1 MNNNPIYLPQ
11 IPASRQ
17 REMPV
22 RRPFRG
28 MLRLFFFKKIVR
40 VVSGRLLAGRWL
52 WSPYLETASAFF
64 RHGTAAL
71 RIFVASCFFA
81 LNAGPVA
88 QAQQPDTLPKPGD
101 SAPHLSRS
109 FFQNLRTRTID
120 ASLPLQRLDSL
131 TVLAP
136 LISVADS
143 GSGREL
149 DLAFFSLENNWLRID
164 TARLRAA
171 LPAAARL
178 VVRYRVLPVDLAAPV
193 SRLDSAM
200 IRKAMGDEAIEFD
213 FTPYSPGTKPWESS
227 GLVSNGT
234 YTRGLSFGNNQNLA
248 FNSNLNLQLNGQL
261 GNDIELTA
269 ALSDNSIPLQP
280 DGTTR
285 QLQEF
290 DRVFVQLQRKN
301 LGIIAG
307 DFDLSRPR
315 GTGYF
320 SNYFKRVQGAM
331 AVLTPARSTRGWGG
345 RAGLSVSRGKFARQI
360 IAGQEGNQGPY
371 RLQGTEGERFIIVLA
386 GTEKVFVDGQ
396 LLNRGLDDDYTI
408 DYNLGELTFTQRRL
422 ISKDSRI
429 IVEFEYAV
437 QAYLRSTMV
446 ADLEYTGR
454 RSRFY
459 LNAYAEQDSKNAG
472 GVQDISPDDRQRLAL
487 AGDNLQ
493 NAYASGIDTLDAE
506 ALLDPGR
513 VLYKSVDTVVCG
525 IPAAVLVYSTNPD
538 STRFAARFTEVPMG
552 QGNYV
557 QLQTAAN
564 GRVFRWVAPD
574 SLSCQ
579 PRGNFEPVVRL
590 VAPEARQ
597 LFTAGTALQ
606 LSKNSEIQAELALS
620 NRDLNRFSPLDD
632 GDNLGLGGFLSL
644 RQNLLP
650 GAAEKGWELQAN
662 ARYEFAGRQFN
673 ALNPYRPP
681 EFSRDWNIGLADTAA
696 AEHWLRGGMTLQRK
710 EWGSVQ
716 YDFGAFLRENRY
728 DGTRHLA
735 QLKVQRAG
743 FDVLAEANLLR
754 SEGSL
759 EHTRFSRP
767 KFDVGKTF
775 FNAGKKPLV
784 KIGIYGERERNE
796 RRNAGNDTL
805 NAVSFWYDLGRLYLK
820 TPENQGAWNWGFSW
834 MHRNDFVPTGRVFKQ
849 NTAVDEANLN
859 GGWAPVR
866 PQAGLRQS
874 LQWNFSWRQ
883 LRVIDSDLTTLP
895 PQQTY
900 LGRMD
905 YTLSAWK
912 SALHLTTGYELGS
925 GQSPQLE
932 FSYVR
937 VNPGEG
943 QYAWVD
949 RNRDS
954 ILQVDEMEIAI
965 FQDQASYVR
974 VAVTTPN
981 YVRTNNVVLNQS
993 LRIDPRLVWAPSK
1006 KRWQR
1011 LLARLSTQSNVQ
1023 INRRVLASARDEPAW
1038 NPFDLAVADTAL
1050 VAVSSIS
1057 RHVLYLNRADPAWD
1071 ASLAHTD
1078 NRSRTALTTGFERR
1092 VLLDQTLH
1100 GRLNFSRSWSAELD
1114 LSLGRRENDS
1124 EQFNARDY
1132 TIRYWKVL
1140 PKLSWLPSR
1149 TFRLVGAFSRQDGR
1163 NTLPSA
1169 ETARQSD
1176 WSAELSWNP
1185 TAKPNSDGFRAVTS
1199 IRIKANFVN
1208 VQFNGQAN
1216 SAVAYAML
1224 DGLQNG
1230 RNFLWSLNLDRQ
1242 LSRSVQLSLNY
1253 EGRKTGDNRVVHV
1266 GRAQVRAVF

>member
-1 MNNNPIYLPQ
+1 
-11 IPASRQ
+11 
-17 REMPV
+17 
-22 RRPFRG
+22 
-28 MLRLFFFKKIVR
+28 MLRLFFSKKLVR
-40 VVSGRLLAGRWL
+40 VVSGGLATSWRSL
-52 WSPYLETASAFF
+52 SPPVEPFLPFF
-64 RHGTAAL
+64 LPRAGKWTSGF
-71 RIFVASCFFA
+71 RIFTVSCCLA
-81 LNAGPVA
+81 LCPNPVA
-88 QAQQPDTLPKPGD
+88 QAQQPDTLPKPGTP
-101 SAPHLSRS
+101 APPLPLST
-109 FFQNLRTRTID
+109 FQNLRTRTIE

-131 TVLAP
+131 TILAP
-136 LISVADS
+136 LISVIDS
-143 GSGREL
+143 STSLRL
-149 DLAFFSLENNWLRID
+149 DVAFFSLENNWLQID
-164 TARLRAA
+164 TARLRVAYPNA
-171 LPAAARL
+171 GKLI
-178 VVRYRVLPVDLAAPV
+178 VQYRVLPVDLAAPV

-200 IRKAMGDEAIEFD
+200 IRKAMGDDAIEFD
-213 FTPYSPGTKPWESS
+213 YTPYTPGTKPWETS

-261 GNDIELTA
+261 GSDIELTA

-301 LGIIAG
+301 LSITAG
-307 DFDLSRPR
+307 DFDLSRPQNA
-315 GTGYF
+315 GYF
-320 SNYFKRVQGAM
+320 SNYFKRVQGGMVRAEFGVPIAGWPNSLGGEPRDTRQA
-331 AVLTPARSTRGWGG
+331 AVRTAV
-345 RAGLSVSRGKFARQI
+345 AVSRGKFARQT

-386 GTEKVFVDGQ
+386 GTEKVYVDGQ

-408 DYNLGELTFTQRRL
+408 DYNLGELTFTQHRL

-446 ADLEYTGR
+446 ADLEFTGR

-472 GVQDISPDDRQRLAL
+472 GAQDISPEDRQRLAL

-506 ALLDPGR
+506 ARLDPGR

-525 IPAAVLVYSTNPD
+525 VVTTVLVYTTNPD
-538 STRFAARFTEVPMG
+538 SARFAARFTEVPVG

-574 SLSCQ
+574 SLTCQ
-579 PRGNFEPVVRL
+579 PSGNFEPVVRL

-606 LSKNSEIQAELALS
+606 FSKNSEIQAELALS
-620 NRDLNRFSPLDD
+620 NRDLNRFSPLDN
-632 GDNLGLGGFLSL
+632 GDNLGLGGFFSL
-644 RQNLLP
+644 RQNVLP
-650 GAAEKGWELQAN
+650 GAAEKGWGLQAN
-662 ARYEFAGRQFN
+662 ARYEFAGRQFK
-673 ALNPYRPP
+673 ALNPYRPA

-696 AEHWLRGGMTLQRK
+696 TEHWLRSGMALQRK
-710 EWGSVQ
+710 GWGQLQ
-716 YDFGAFLRENRY
+716 YDFGTFWRENRY
-728 DGTRHLA
+728 DGTRHTA

-743 FDVLAEANLLR
+743 FDVLAEANLLN
-754 SEGSL
+754 SEGGT
-759 EHTRFSRP
+759 ERTRFSRP

-775 FNAGKKPLV
+775 FHAGKKPLV
-784 KIGIYGERERNE
+784 KIGFYGERERNE

-820 TPENQGAWNWGFSW
+820 TPDEKGPWNWGLSW
-834 MHRNDFVPTGRVFKQ
+834 MHRNDFAPAGQFFKQ

-859 GGWAPVR
+859 GNWAPMN
-866 PQAGLRQS
+866 PKTAFRQS

-883 LRVIDSDLTTLP
+883 LRIIDNDLTTLA

-900 LGRMD
+900 LGRLD
-905 YTLSAWK
+905 YTLLAWK
-912 SALHLTTGYELGS
+912 NAVNLTTGYELGS

-981 YVRTNNVVLNQS
+981 YVRTNNVVFNQS
-993 LRIDPRLVWAPSK
+993 LRIDPRLVWAQSK

-1011 LLARLSTQSNVQ
+1011 LLARLSTQSNLQ

-1050 VAVSSIS
+1050 VAVSSVS

-1071 ASLAHTD
+1071 ASLAYTD
-1078 NRSRTALTTGFERR
+1078 NRSRTALTTGFESRL
-1092 VLLDQTLH
+1092 LLDQTAH
-1100 GRLNFSRSWSAELD
+1100 GRVNLSRNWSAELD

-1124 EQFNARDY
+1124 EQFNARDF
-1132 TIRYWKVL
+1132 TIRYWKAL

-1149 TFRLVGAFSRQDGR
+1149 TFRVVGAYTWQDSR
-1163 NTLPSA
+1163 NTLPSG
-1169 ETARQSD
+1169 ETARQNN

-1185 TAKPNSDGFRAVTS
+1185 TAKPNGDGFRAVTS
-1199 IRIKANFVN
+1199 IRTKANFVD
-1208 VQFNGQAN
+1208 VRYTGQAN

-1224 DGLQNG
+1224 DGLQDG